1 MITSQS
7 PLLTDFSLTKFH
19 SDVSPDF
26 LSLYQI
32 PLSYLCLLPSFILV
46 CVCSEFIDFHA
57 LFYVDKHSLVIL
69 LNSLPR
75 IPPNLLPLESIFVKL
90 VSFEEVI
97 FP

>member
-1 MITSQS
+1 MFAS
-7 PLLTDFSLTKFH
+7 FFH
-19 SDVSPDF
+19 SG
-26 LSLYQI
+26 
-32 PLSYLCLLPSFILV
+32 V
-46 CVCSEFIDFHA
+46 CVYSEFIDFHA

-75 IPPNLLPLESIFVKL
+75 TSPNLLPLESIFVKL